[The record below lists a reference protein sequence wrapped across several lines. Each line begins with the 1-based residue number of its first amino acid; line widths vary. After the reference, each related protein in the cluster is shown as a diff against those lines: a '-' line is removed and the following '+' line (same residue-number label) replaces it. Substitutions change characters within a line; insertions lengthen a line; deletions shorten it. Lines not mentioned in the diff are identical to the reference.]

1 MKSPRLFK
9 IALVC
14 QMLSAPAGLCLAAGF
29 QDSGQTGRV
38 TADQQKQNKTD
49 RELTQKIRESIVGDK
64 SLSITAHNVKV
75 ISRNGTV
82 TLKGKVKSDEE
93 KKSIEDK
100 AAAVAGPGNVTDDL
114 MVSSK

>member
-1 MKSPRLFK
+1 M
-9 IALVC
+9 
-14 QMLSAPAGLCLAAGF
+14 AAGF

-38 TADQQKQNKTD
+38 TADQQKQNQAD

-64 SLSITAHNVKV
+64 SLSIAAHNVKV

-82 TLKGKVKSDEE
+82 TLKGKVKSDDE
-93 KKSIEDK
+93 KKAIEDK
-100 AAAVAGPGNVTDDL
+100 ATAVAGPGNVTDDL